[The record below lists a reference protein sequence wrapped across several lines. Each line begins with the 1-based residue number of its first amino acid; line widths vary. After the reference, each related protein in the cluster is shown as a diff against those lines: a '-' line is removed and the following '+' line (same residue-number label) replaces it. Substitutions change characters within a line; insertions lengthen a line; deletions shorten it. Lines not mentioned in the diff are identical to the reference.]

1 MTISTP
7 LSVLSEQ
14 SILYIRLDRGM
25 VVDGIQEEVVAE
37 VVAVVGT
44 KLNENNANI
53 DMAAKGTIFLNLFGK
68 TLVN

>member
-53 DMAAKGTIFLNLFGK
+53 DMAAKGTIFLNLVGK